1 MGGKKPLRRPLWPPT
16 RATASNYYPLGLDG
30 AGGAAKPLLRAPKKP
45 APLHGRLPAFSG
57 AVDAFERARKCFL
70 EWRYFFSII
79 LSEFLKNHVALQF
92 PFCRPHQPGKQKT
105 QIDPQNKTHDACCQ
119 YHCASSFLLPYFTIY
134 HLSDAIAAC
143 RKRQDHCPTC
153 KLFCAGA
160 LQDSAASAIL
170 LTTLI

>member
-1 MGGKKPLRRPLWPPT
+1 MPRSLFCGACFSYIIPPPRNSLSSGFWHLFPPDAEKAGATRKKSRVRSNPAERAAAHHSVQRPFLFTVIFIHSQHVLFSSSVCSCSPLAARISPANKKPTLT
-16 RATASNYYPLGLDG
+16 
-30 AGGAAKPLLRAPKKP
+30 
-45 APLHGRLPAFSG
+45 
-57 AVDAFERARKCFL
+57 
-70 EWRYFFSII
+70 
-79 LSEFLKNHVALQF
+79 
-92 PFCRPHQPGKQKT
+92 
-105 QIDPQNKTHDACCQ
+105 PQNKTHDACCQ
-119 YHCASSFLLPYFTIY
+119 YHCAASFLLPYFTMY

>member
-1 MGGKKPLRRPLWPPT
+1 MPPSLFCGACFSYIIPPPRNSLSSVFWHLFPPDAEKQERP
-16 RATASNYYPLGLDG
+16 RENRKFRQARQKGRCTASRT
-30 AGGAAKPLLRAPKKP
+30 AALFVL
-45 APLHGRLPAFSG
+45 
-57 AVDAFERARKCFL
+57 
-70 EWRYFFSII
+70 RYFHSFSTCLVFICC
-79 LSEFLKNHVALQF
+79 LLMF

-105 QIDPQNKTHDACCQ
+105 QIDPQNKTHDACRQ
-119 YHCASSFLLPYFTIY
+119 YHCAASFLLPYFTIY

-143 RKRQDHCPTC
+143 RERQDHCPTC

>member
-1 MGGKKPLRRPLWPPT
+1 MPRSLFCGACFSYIIPPPVTVCQVVFGIFFRRMQKNRSDQEKIVSSVKPGKKGRC
-16 RATASNYYPLGLDG
+16 TASRT
-30 AGGAAKPLLRAPKKP
+30 AALFVL
-45 APLHGRLPAFSG
+45 
-57 AVDAFERARKCFL
+57 
-70 EWRYFFSII
+70 RYFHSFSTCLVFIFC
-79 LSEFLKNHVALQF
+79 LLMF
-92 PFCRPHQPGKQKT
+92 PSCRPHQPGKQKT
-105 QIDPQNKTHDACCQ
+105 QIDPQNKTHDACRQ
-119 YHCASSFLLPYFTIY
+119 YHCAASFLLPYFTIY

>member
-1 MGGKKPLRRPLWPPT
+1 MPPSLFCGACFSYIIPPPRNSLSSGFWHLFPPDAEKQERPRENRKFGQT
-16 RATASNYYPLGLDG
+16 RQKG
-30 AGGAAKPLLRAPKKP
+30 
-45 APLHGRLPAFSG
+45 PLHSIPYSG
-57 AVDAFERARKCFL
+57 
-70 EWRYFFSII
+70 
-79 LSEFLKNHVALQF
+79 
-92 PFCRPHQPGKQKT
+92 PFCSPLFSFILNMSCFHLLSARPSPLPPASARQTKT
-105 QIDPQNKTHDACCQ
+105 HIDPQNKTHDACRQ
-119 YHCASSFLLPYFTIY
+119 YHCAASFLLPYFAIY